1 MLNTKNIVIFAGA
14 FCFIYVSSKTM
25 IRFFKII
32 FILLCFPLIAMA
44 QPVSSANLDNCFPKR
59 EVRAV
64 WLTTIGG
71 LDWPHSYAQSLR
83 SIEKQ
88 KNELRQL
95 LDKLQRANINTVLLQ
110 TRIRG
115 TVIYPSKL
123 EPWDG
128 CMSGKPTVS
137 PGYDPLA
144 FAVEECHKR
153 GMEIHA
159 WVVSVP
165 VGRASGAGY
174 KNLKR
179 SHPDL
184 LVKIGDEYFM
194 RPEKDATA
202 RYIAS
207 LCAEIAANY
216 DVDGIHLDYIRYSE
230 NQKLTISRQQARDN
244 ISNIVERVSAAVKQ
258 LKPWVKMS
266 CSPIGKRNDLS
277 RYWSRGWNAEEKG
290 CQDVERWLKEGWMDQ
305 IYPMMYFRGNQFFPF
320 VADWKE
326 RSHGRT
332 VVAGLGIYFLS
343 PKEADW
349 PFADVQRELWVCR
362 SQGVGTAFFRNKF
375 FMDDVKGIYSFAAD
389 EFNVY
394 PAIVPEMTWFPH
406 AAPSAPQDF
415 TVKNK
420 DGGYLLSWKASSA
433 ETAEKALCNIGTT
446 PVQIHYNV
454 YGSNILPVDVSDP
467 RNIVAQRLEKSEL
480 FVPESGQFRYFSV
493 TAIDRYG
500 KESKPARVD
509 DVADN
514 AVLTEKRLLRNNGNM
529 LELSVK
535 PSVLDAEYVVFET
548 ATGVAYTTKPYV
560 QTINV
565 ADIPDG
571 MYVLRS
577 LSRKGKTHR
586 LGWAFIKRR

>member
-1 MLNTKNIVIFAGA
+1 MLNPKNIVIFAKTFNLKG
-14 FCFIYVSSKTM
+14 ISSKTM
-25 IRFFKII
+25 ARFFKIL
-32 FILLCFPLIAMA
+32 FNLLYFPLFVMA
-44 QPVSSANLDNCFPKR
+44 QSALSSDAKEYFPKR

-71 LDWPHSYAQSLR
+71 LDWPHSYAQSFR

-88 KNELRQL
+88 KKELRLL

-128 CMSGKPTVS
+128 CMSGKPTVT

-144 FAVEECHKR
+144 FAIEECHKR

-165 VGRASGAGY
+165 VGRVSGAGY

-194 RPEKDATA
+194 RPEKDETA

-207 LCAEIAANY
+207 LCAEIVGNY

-258 LKPWVKMS
+258 IKPWVKMS

-290 CQDVERWLKEGWMDQ
+290 CQDVERWLKEGWLDQ
-305 IYPMMYFRGNQFFPF
+305 IYPMMYFRGEQFFPF

-326 RSHGRT
+326 KSHGRT
-332 VVAGLGIYFLS
+332 VAAGLGIYFLS
-343 PKEADW
+343 PKEANW
-349 PFADVQRELWVCR
+349 PFDDVQRELWVCR
-362 SQGVGTAFFRNKF
+362 SQGVGTALFRNKF
-375 FMDDVKGIYSFAAD
+375 FMDDIKGIFSFTAN
-389 EFNVY
+389 ELNVY
-394 PAIVPEMTWFPH
+394 PALVPEMTWYPH
-406 AAPSAPQDF
+406 AAPSAPQGF
-415 TVKNK
+415 KVRRM
-420 DGGYLLSWKASSA
+420 DGGYLLSWKASSD
-433 ETAEKALCNIGTT
+433 ETAEKTVGNAHRK
-446 PVQIHYNV
+446 PVSIYYNV
-454 YGSNILPVDVSDP
+454 YGSNTLPVDVSDS
-467 RNIVAQRLEKSEL
+467 RNIVAQRLGKCEL
-480 FVPESGQFRYFSV
+480 FVPESKPFRYFSV

-500 KESKPARVD
+500 KESSPSRVD
-509 DVADN
+509 DLVASE
-514 AVLTEKRLLRNNGNM
+514 ALTDDVLLRNNGNV
-529 LELSVK
+529 LQLSDK
-535 PSVLDAEYVVFET
+535 SSVLDAEYVVFET
-548 ATGVAYTTKPYV
+548 ATGVAYTTKQYV
-560 QTINV
+560 KTINI

-586 LGWAFIKRR
+586 LGWAFIRRH

>member
-1 MLNTKNIVIFAGA
+1 
-14 FCFIYVSSKTM
+14 
-25 IRFFKII
+25 
-32 FILLCFPLIAMA
+32 MA
-44 QPVSSANLDNCFPKR
+44 QPVSSANLDDCFPKR

-362 SQGVGTAFFRNKF
+362 SQGIGTAFFRNKF

-420 DGGYLLSWKASSA
+420 DGGYLLSWKASSE
-433 ETAEKALCNIGTT
+433 ETAEKALGNIGTT

-454 YGSNILPVDVSDP
+454 YCSNILPVDVSDP
-467 RNIVAQRLEKSEL
+467 RNIVAQRLGKSEL
-480 FVPESGQFRYFSV
+480 FVPESRQFRYFSV

-509 DVADN
+509 DVACN
-514 AVLTEKRLLRNNGNM
+514 EVLTEKRLLRNNGNM

-548 ATGVAYTTKPYV
+548 ATGVAFTTKPYV